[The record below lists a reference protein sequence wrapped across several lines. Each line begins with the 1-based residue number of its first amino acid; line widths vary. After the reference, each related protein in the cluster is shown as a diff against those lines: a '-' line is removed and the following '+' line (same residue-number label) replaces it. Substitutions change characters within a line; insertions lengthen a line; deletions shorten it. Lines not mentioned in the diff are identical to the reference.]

1 MTVSTPAER
10 EAYERLSALVE
21 WVAEPRNPLLLQA
34 VEMAIQLWL
43 QDAALAESVVQS
55 QWFQDGTTAHEVD
68 VLQRFSDLA
77 VRDLAVA
84 RMVAASPWFYDV
96 ISERERTLFDLLARG
111 GPSPTFVS
119 DQPEYAG
126 SLTDDLLRF
135 LIASNSNMSR
145 ELFAEVEH
153 QPWFT
158 DGLAPLEAAFA
169 ISLSDQAGG
178 NPLLFDDLLRERFA
192 ATRLASLPL
201 AGEVSLYVFQNSP
214 IHDADAILDRIEATA
229 RAMERLLAVPFP
241 VTEII
246 LLIGD
251 STAVDYPI
259 WGAGAHYGTHIFVT
273 RNTSGVPAITHEVAH
288 YYFYGSPGWLD
299 EGGADFI
306 ELYVD
311 DAVDIAI
318 YDPPPEGAP
327 AHNGLQCLAER
338 GARNIRHFYA
348 LRHAEGLSLTNYCDY
363 GLGEWLLLHLYDVMG
378 EEAFAA
384 GLVNWYQQQAGIVAA
399 YGKSRVLRIRLVD
412 TVAPESTTTEE
423 ELIYDSFSQAVPEH
437 TREAFERVYR
447 EIHGGVF
454 GGPND
459 DIPDDFGDTIETASP
474 VSPGESLDGA
484 LEHAFDFDYFSF
496 QATAGQKYEIDLE
509 HATPTSRLAL
519 YDMPASRLYRGNALY
534 ERFGTVLLSFTP
546 ASRELTRNRLWIA
559 PRSDRFD
566 FAVQNFGGAP
576 GPYRFSIVALEE
588 TPDDHGDNPASATEV
603 TLAQPV
609 EGTLDDER
617 DFDYFRFQPVE
628 GGKVRVEVVSL
639 EGAPPLVCVY
649 NSEGRI
655 SSGGPG
661 GCSASHDGRG
671 VYFNDYVSST
681 HARYLAV
688 KGGRGVVRYTLSITA
703 VGE

>member
-1 MTVSTPAER
+1 MAFSISRPAQNQPKTGAADFFST
-10 EAYERLSALVE
+10 
-21 WVAEPRNPLLLQA
+21 LLA
-34 VEMAIQLWL
+34 
-43 QDAALAESVVQS
+43 SRS
-55 QWFQDGTTAHEVD
+55 
-68 VLQRFSDLA
+68 
-77 VRDLAVA
+77 LAVA

-96 ISERERTLFDLLARG
+96 ISERALTLFDLLG
-111 GPSPTFVS
+111 HDSPSPSFVD

-126 SLTDDLLRF
+126 RLTDHLLRF
-135 LIASNSNMSR
+135 FIGNFDRMSPAV
-145 ELFAEVEH
+145 FAEVER
-153 QPWFT
+153 QPWFA
-158 DGLAPLEAAFA
+158 DGLAPLEIAFA
-169 ISLSDQAGG
+169 IALDDLDYE
-178 NPLLFDDLLRERFA
+178 NPPFLDDLLRERYA
-192 ATRLASLPL
+192 ATRTTSLPL

-288 YYFYGSPGWLD
+288 YYFYGSLGWLD

-318 YDPPPEGAP
+318 YDTPPEGAP
-327 AHNGLQCLAER
+327 AHDGLQCLAER

-348 LRHAEGLSLTNYCDY
+348 LRHAEGLSLTNNCDY

-399 YGKSRVLRIRLVD
+399 YGKSRVLRLRLVD

-437 TREAFERVYR
+437 AREAFERVYR

-474 VSPGESLDGA
+474 VSPGESLGGA
-484 LEHAFDFDYFSF
+484 LEHAFDFDYFTF

-519 YDMPASRLYRGNALY
+519 YDIPSSRLYRGNALY

-639 EGAPPLVCVY
+639 EGVPLLVCVY

-655 SSGGPG
+655 ASGGLG
-661 GCSASHDGRG
+661 GCHASHDGSW
-671 VYFNDYVSST
+671 VSFNDYVSST
-681 HARYLAV
+681 HERYLAV
-688 KGGRGVVRYTLSITA
+688 KGGRGVRYTLSITA
-703 VGE
+703 VGD